1 MKSASPICMI
11 DRRLKLLLVA
21 CLMSF
26 VHMCHAELPSE
37 TVAQL
42 ATVRA
47 ACIELGL
54 VVDALEAHGRGQY
67 SRMSYEV
74 VRSTL
79 ETIDK
84 EDLPQGMTNRV
95 VRQAR
100 ELARIAPRALAEAKR
115 IASGEE
121 ADKPVP
127 RFKSGPVKT
136 RGCIIYGRREWPD
149 GCVEE
154 DKPVMLNGWGHFWQA
169 QRDVRL
175 LNRMGGNFLQRDVG
189 LRVFLPK
196 KDVVNT
202 NALDNFRTVAD
213 LCLAADTPLDFHL
226 CAHYMAGWAKANS
239 PESRH
244 CDNHFMGFCV
254 HDPYMVG
261 VITDFQSRAAALTKD
276 HPGLLAYCL
285 TNEPGSRDVSKCRH
299 LRTVWRDWLAA
310 RYGTVERMNDLWVAN
325 YVSFADV
332 EMPTWP
338 SLPKT
343 PRGLEFVRCN
353 RKAFA
358 DFHESLV
365 KAVKSVAPGVPLHS
379 KLLID
384 TSLGS
389 PDTKSRYGFP
399 FWSNDGMR
407 FAEMFDFLDHDG
419 VYFPEP
425 KGKWPNRWGSHQM
438 ASDFLRSFADKPLMN
453 TENHILPDKSE
464 WMSVSPVHCYSALWQ
479 EAIHGLRMSAQW
491 CWQRGTSKEPVFSG
505 LAQSRPECLE
515 AMGRC
520 MLDLARLSD
529 ELVPIQSEPP
539 TVLMMWSLSSM
550 VLGTKH
556 SGCYT
561 AASFL
566 GEPLGFVT
574 EEFLARYLK
583 DGVMRRPL
591 ENARVILLPG
601 VTHLP
606 DESVAAL
613 KRLEESGIKILAIG
627 AELGFDDLGRPRVK
641 TPWPS
646 ASRKAIVEKT
656 GDDLFDGKPS
666 DTVAD
671 IFFELKAET
680 AFEVLS
686 REAANWNLPHR
697 PRLVQPVFGVETHG
711 YEQNG
716 VRRIALCNH
725 LRESVEVEL
734 ESDGVDLISMKHVP
748 RKLTLPSMQPVFVEF
763 STNQPLKGSTK

>member
-1 MKSASPICMI
+1 MRAWLATAALGGI
-11 DRRLKLLLVA
+11 LA
-21 CLMSF
+21 AF
-26 VHMCHAELPSE
+26 AFQCHAAFPSE
-37 TVAQL
+37 TETQL
-42 ATVRA
+42 AQVRRECA
-47 ACIELGL
+47 ELGQ
-54 VVDALEAHGRGQY
+54 VVEALEARGQGQY

-74 VRSTL
+74 LRFSL
-79 ETIDK
+79 NAIDK
-84 EDLPQGMTNRV
+84 EDMPQGMTNRV
-95 VRQAR
+95 IRLAR

-121 ADKPVP
+121 RDMPVP

-149 GCVEE
+149 GRVEE
-154 DKPVMLNGWGHFWQA
+154 DKPVMLNGWGHFWNA
-169 QRDVRL
+169 QRDIIP

-189 LRVFLPK
+189 LSSFMPTK
-196 KDVVNT
+196 GTVNT
-202 NALDNFRTVAD
+202 NALDNFRKVAD
-213 LCLAADTPLDFHL
+213 RCLAADTPLDFHL

-239 PESRH
+239 PESKH
-244 CDNHFMGFCV
+244 CNNHFMGFCV

-261 VITDFQSRAAALTKD
+261 VITDFQTRAAALTKD

-285 TNEPGSRDVSKCRH
+285 TNEPGSRDVSKCQH
-299 LRTVWRDWLAA
+299 LRAVWEDWLAA
-310 RYGTVERMNDLWVAN
+310 RYGTVERMNELWGTN
-325 YVSFADV
+325 YVAFADV
-332 EMPTWP
+332 EMPAWP
-338 SLPKT
+338 DLPKT

-365 KAVKSVAPGVPLHS
+365 KAVKTVAPDVPLHS

-389 PDTKSRYGFP
+389 PDTKSIYGFP

-407 FAEMFDFLDHDG
+407 FAEMFDLLDHDG
-419 VYFPEP
+419 VYFPAP

-438 ASDFLRSFADKPLMN
+438 ASDFLRSFADKPLMD
-453 TENHILPDKSE
+453 TENHILPDNSE

-491 CWQRGTSKEPVFSG
+491 CWQRGTPKETCFNG
-505 LAQSRPECLE
+505 LAQGRPECLE

-520 MLDLARLSD
+520 MLDLSRLSD

-591 ENARVILLPG
+591 ESARVILLPG

-613 KRLEESGIKILAIG
+613 KRLEAAGIKILALG
-627 AELGFDDLGRPRVK
+627 AELAFDDLGRPRGK
-641 TPWPS
+641 TPWRS
-646 ASRKAIVEKT
+646 LSRKVAVEKT
-656 GDDLFDGKPS
+656 GDLFDDKPS
-666 DTVAD
+666 DTVED

-686 REAANWNLPHR
+686 REAANWNLPKR
-697 PRLVQPVFGVETHG
+697 PGLVRPVFGVETHG

-716 VRRIALCNH
+716 LRRIALCNH
-725 LRESVEVEL
+725 LREPVEVEL
-734 ESDGVDLISMKHVP
+734 ETDGIDLLTMKPVP
-748 RKLTLPSMQPVFVEF
+748 RKLTLPSMQPFFVEK
-763 STNQPLKGSTK
+763 QP

>member
-1 MKSASPICMI
+1 MKK
-11 DRRLKLLLVA
+11 RKGRLEPLLMA
-21 CLMSF
+21 CLMPCAF
-26 VHMCHAELPSE
+26 TCHAVLPPE
-37 TVAQL
+37 AEAQL
-42 ATVRA
+42 ATARA
-47 ACIELGL
+47 ACVELRQ
-54 VVDALEAHGRGQY
+54 VVDALEARGKGQY

-74 VRSTL
+74 VRFTL

-84 EDLPQGMTNRV
+84 EELPQGMTNRV

-136 RGCIIYGRREWPD
+136 RGCIVYGRREWPD
-149 GCVEE
+149 GRVEE
-154 DKPVMLNGWGHFWQA
+154 DKPVMLNGWGHFSQA
-169 QRDVRL
+169 KRDMSL
-175 LNRMGGNFLQRDVG
+175 LNKMGGNLLQQEVG
-189 LRVFLPK
+189 QEWLVPSPS
-196 KDVVNT
+196 VVNT
-202 NALDNFRTVAD
+202 NALNSFREAAARGV
-213 LCLAADTPLDFHL
+213 AADTPVDLL
-226 CAHYMAGWAKANS
+226 LSAHYMAGWAKAKS
-239 PESRH
+239 PESVH
-244 CDNHFMGFCV
+244 CDNNFMGFCI

-261 VITDFQSRAAALTKD
+261 VITNFQSRVAVLAKD
-276 HPGLLAYCL
+276 CPGLLAYCMD
-285 TNEPGSRDVSKCRH
+285 NEPGSRDVSKCRN
-299 LRTVWRDWLAA
+299 LRTIWSDWLAS
-310 RYGTVERMNDLWVAN
+310 RYGTVGRMNELWGTN

-332 EMPTWP
+332 DMPAWP
-338 SLPKT
+338 DLPKT

-353 RKAFA
+353 RKALA
-358 DFHESLV
+358 DFQEVRV
-365 KAVKSVAPGVPLHS
+365 KAVKEAAPDVPVHA

-384 TSLGS
+384 TSLGT
-389 PDTKSRYGFP
+389 PDTKSVYNFP

-407 FAEMFDFLDHDG
+407 FAEMYDWLDHDG
-419 VYFPEP
+419 VYFLEP

-453 TENHILPDKSE
+453 SENHILPDNSESKS
-464 WMSVSPVHCYSALWQ
+464 VPPVHCYSALWQ
-479 EAIHGLRMSAQW
+479 EAVHGLRMSAQW
-491 CWQRGTSKEPVFSG
+491 CWERGTSKRPMCSG

-520 MLDLARLSD
+520 MLDLSRLSD
-529 ELVPIQSEPP
+529 ELVPIQSDPP

-550 VLGTKH
+550 VLGKKH

-591 ENARVILLPG
+591 ESARVILLPG

-606 DESVAAL
+606 DDSVAAL
-613 KRLEESGIKILAIG
+613 KRLESIGIMVLALG
-627 AELGFDDLGRPRVK
+627 AELGFDDLGRPRGK

-646 ASRKAIVEKT
+646 ASRKAIAEKT

-666 DTVAD
+666 DTVAGM
-671 IFFELKAET
+671 FFELKAEI
-680 AFEVLS
+680 AFDILS
-686 REAANWNLPHR
+686 REATNWNLPLR
-697 PRLVQPVFGVETHG
+697 PRLSRPVFGVETHG

-725 LRESVEVEL
+725 LREPVEVEL
-734 ESDGVDLISMKHVP
+734 ESDGIDLISMERVP
-748 RKLTLPSMQPVFVEF
+748 RKLTLPSMQPFFVEI
-763 STNQPLKGSTK
+763 K

>member
-1 MKSASPICMI
+1 MIGCMTDRSLEPI
-11 DRRLKLLLVA
+11 LVA
-21 CLMSF
+21 CLMTCAF
-26 VHMCHAELPSE
+26 ACRAGLPLE
-37 TVAQL
+37 TEAQL
-42 ATVRA
+42 ASVRT
-47 ACIELGL
+47 ACAELGQ
-54 VVDALEAHGRGQY
+54 VVEALEARGQGQY

-74 VRSTL
+74 LRFSL
-79 ETIDK
+79 DAIDK
-84 EDLPQGMTNRV
+84 EDMPQGMTNRV
-95 VRQAR
+95 IRLAR
-100 ELARIAPRALAEAKR
+100 ELARIAPRARAEAKR

-121 ADKPVP
+121 RDMPVP

-149 GCVEE
+149 GRVEE
-154 DKPVMLNGWGHFWQA
+154 DKPVMLNGWGHFWNA
-169 QRDVRL
+169 QRDIIP

-189 LRVFLPK
+189 LSSFMPTK
-196 KDVVNT
+196 GTVNT
-202 NALDNFRTVAD
+202 NALDNFRKVAD
-213 LCLAADTPLDFHL
+213 RCLAADTPLDFHL

-239 PESRH
+239 PESKH
-244 CDNHFMGFCV
+244 CNNHFMGFCV

-261 VITDFQSRAAALTKD
+261 VITDFQTRAAALTKD

-285 TNEPGSRDVSKCRH
+285 TNEPGSRDVSKCQH
-299 LRTVWRDWLAA
+299 LRAVWEDWLAA
-310 RYGTVERMNDLWVAN
+310 RYGTVERMNELWGTN
-325 YVSFADV
+325 YVAFADV
-332 EMPTWP
+332 EMPAWP
-338 SLPKT
+338 DLPKT

-365 KAVKSVAPGVPLHS
+365 KAVKTVAPDVPLHS

-407 FAEMFDFLDHDG
+407 FAEMFDLLDHDG

-438 ASDFLRSFADKPLMN
+438 ACDFLRSFADKPLMD
-453 TENHILPDKSE
+453 TENHILPDNSE

-491 CWQRGTSKEPVFSG
+491 CWQRGTPKETCFNG
-505 LAQSRPECLE
+505 LAQGRPECLE

-520 MLDLARLSD
+520 M
-529 ELVPIQSEPP
+529 QSEPP

-591 ENARVILLPG
+591 ESARVILLPG

-613 KRLEESGIKILAIG
+613 KRLEAAGIKILALG
-627 AELGFDDLGRPRVK
+627 AELGFDDLGRPRGK
-641 TPWPS
+641 TPWRS
-646 ASRKAIVEKT
+646 LSRKVAVEKT
-656 GDDLFDGKPS
+656 GDLFDDKPS
-666 DTVAD
+666 DTVED

-686 REAANWNLPHR
+686 REAANWNLPKR
-697 PRLVQPVFGVETHG
+697 PGLVRPVFGVETHG

-725 LRESVEVEL
+725 LRKPVEVEL
-734 ESDGVDLISMKHVP
+734 ESDGLDLISMKPVP
-748 RKLTLPSMQPVFVEF
+748 RKLTLPSMQPFFVEF
-763 STNQPLKGSTK
+763 CKTKEQNQRKREVNT